1 MAINRGW
8 VWSQV
13 GVTDEDMGFE
23 EARVISLY
31 GKRKRSELNYN
42 L

>member
-1 MAINRGW
+1 MM
-8 VWSQV
+8 
-13 GVTDEDMGFE
+13 GVKDEDMGFE